1 MNASLTFE
9 YSLLWL
15 VPCIIVALLYSFLLY
30 RKEFANP
37 DSPLFR
43 FRKWLFA
50 FRFLVVFFLL
60 ALLLTPFLKLKNT
73 ERQKPIIAILADKSE
88 SIRNGFLNKS
98 DTTQYIQSLENL
110 KGKLERKYEVVVYG
124 IGDKIYKSIPKGL
137 TDRATNLSAAFEM
150 VNDVYYNR
158 NIGAV
163 ILASDGI
170 FNQGINPL
178 YTTEGSS
185 YEVYTINLGDTITPT
200 DIRVGNLFY
209 NKIAYLNDQL
219 VIKAD
224 IAATNASGNNV
235 TFSFFE
241 IVNGQRKLIDKR
253 SVFIGSNNFYNTI
266 DFVSTA
272 SKVGVLH
279 YQIVATEI
287 RNEVSYTNNVKDFYV
302 EVLDGRQ
309 KVLLV
314 ASAPHPDIS
323 ALRKA
328 IEFNKNYSLDVIYAD
343 EFNVNLND
351 YSLLILH
358 QLPSSS
364 SNNTII
370 SQIKTSG
377 KPIWWIVGSGTGIA
391 QFNKDQ
397 NAIAIA
403 GTANKFNEVSASY
416 NSDFSL
422 FTLSDNTLTA
432 LSKFPPLHSFFG
444 DYKTNPAIRSVFNQ
458 KINTIKTEFPLLGF
472 IDENGVKHGFLC
484 GEGIWRW
491 KLYDFLQNQNNDA
504 FNEIVAKIIQYLA
517 VVSDKRPFKVNIV
530 KNVFDENEAVQMDAQ
545 LYNASFELINS
556 PDIELNICDESNKK
570 FDFKFNKTENAYSLN
585 AGFLPPGNYRYQAK
599 TSLNGQLYKADG
611 KFNISKLQLEDSRTV
626 ADHNLLRQLSL
637 NHDGVSVT
645 LSQTD
650 KISDKLLSS
659 DRLKTVLYDTYSTE
673 SAINIFWIFMILM
686 GLLSF
691 EWFIRKYSGAY

>member
-1 MNASLTFE
+1 
-9 YSLLWL
+9 
-15 VPCIIVALLYSFLLY
+15 VALLYSFLLY

-673 SAINIFWIFMILM
+673 SAINIFWIFMLLM

>member
-1 MNASLTFE
+1 LNASLTFE

-556 PDIELNICDESNKK
+556 PDIELNIYDESNKK

-673 SAINIFWIFMILM
+673 SAINIFWIFMLLM

>member
-1 MNASLTFE
+1 
-9 YSLLWL
+9 
-15 VPCIIVALLYSFLLY
+15 VALLYSFLLY

-556 PDIELNICDESNKK
+556 PDIELNIYDESNKK

-673 SAINIFWIFMILM
+673 SAINIFWIFMLLM

>member
-673 SAINIFWIFMILM
+673 SAINIFWIFMLLM

>member
-556 PDIELNICDESNKK
+556 PDIELNIYDESNKK

-673 SAINIFWIFMILM
+673 SAINIFWIFMLLM

>member
-1 MNASLTFE
+1 
-9 YSLLWL
+9 
-15 VPCIIVALLYSFLLY
+15 
-30 RKEFANP
+30 
-37 DSPLFR
+37 
-43 FRKWLFA
+43 
-50 FRFLVVFFLL
+50 
-60 ALLLTPFLKLKNT
+60 
-73 ERQKPIIAILADKSE
+73 
-88 SIRNGFLNKS
+88 
-98 DTTQYIQSLENL
+98 
-110 KGKLERKYEVVVYG
+110 
-124 IGDKIYKSIPKGL
+124 
-137 TDRATNLSAAFEM
+137 M

-673 SAINIFWIFMILM
+673 SAINIFWIFMLLM